1 MKLSNIIFSLLL
13 MLLTLAFTI
22 IIIPILVLIALL
34 IFIVDGSPIF
44 FKQDRIGKNNKIFKM
59 YKFRTMVN
67 DVGNIPKSEFK
78 NPKEFI
84 TITGHFL
91 RKYSL
96 DELPQLLNIFNGS
109 MKLIGYR
116 PCLPNELDVLKERE
130 EFLISHYRPGITGW
144 AQVNGR
150 DNLTVQSKVYY
161 DAFYYKNHSIY
172 LDIKIIVRTILL
184 VILKKDVSH

>member
-1 MKLSNIIFSLLL
+1 
-13 MLLTLAFTI
+13 MLLTMVFTL
-22 IIIPILVLIALL
+22 IIIPFLLFIAFI
-34 IFIVDGSPIF
+34 IFFVDGLPVF
-44 FKQDRIGKNNKIFKM
+44 FKQDRVGKNNKIFKM

-67 DVGNIPKSEFK
+67 NVGNIPKSKIK

-116 PCLPNELDVLKERE
+116 PCLPNELDVLKERHD
-130 EFLISHYRPGITGW
+130 FSLSNYKPGITGW

-150 DNLTVQSKVYY
+150 DSLTVESKVYY
-161 DAFYYKNHSIY
+161 DAFYYENHSIY
-172 LDIKIIVRTILL
+172 LDIKIIIRTILL